1 MYKII
6 QITDP
11 HLSRPGQNLWSL
23 NPFERLETAFKD
35 ISTFHS
41 DAKACIISGDLTD
54 SASPEALRWLKDSLA
69 GFPIPTHLMIGNHD
83 VRSVF
88 FDVFQTY
95 PKDENGF
102 LQYAFEVAGDRF
114 LCLDTKKDEPV
125 SAGQYCGKR
134 MSWLENELSKTHQD
148 VYIFMHHPPFEVGV
162 PYMDRIKLD
171 EAEAFGRLVS
181 NYKNVR
187 HIFFGHVHRPVFLSW
202 QGITCSACP
211 GINHQIPLVAE
222 AVSTKCSVEPPMYA
236 VIEIGHG
243 NIRVNLDAFLDRYP
257 AVR

>member
-11 HLSRPGQNLWSL
+11 HLSRPGQELWGL
-23 NPFERLETAFKD
+23 NPFERLETALKD
-35 ISTFHS
+35 IASFHG
-41 DAKACIISGDLTD
+41 DAEACVISGDLTD
-54 SASPEALRWLKDSLA
+54 SASPEALQWLKDSLA
-69 GFPIPTHLMIGNHD
+69 RFPLSTHLMIGNHD
-83 VRSVF
+83 IRSVF
-88 FDVFQTY
+88 FDVFQAY

-102 LQYAFEVAGDRF
+102 LQYSFEVAEDRF
-114 LCLDTKKDEPV
+114 LCLDTKKNDPV
-125 SAGQYCGKR
+125 SAGQYCEKR

-257 AVR
+257 TAR